1 MDGSIEKLFIQFIDS
16 LSDILG
22 IQDTSKPLPE
32 RFMHI
37 TEKIQ
42 LIVNRERNF
51 CQTAEI
57 LRIASNEV
65 TKKLETAV
73 ILESMLDYLAW
84 LIPYDCAHVILD
96 ISNRIHPV
104 ISRDYRSDE
113 QKNSC
118 TDAILYKDISES
130 VDISKTIQSIT
141 NSPSGKYVT
150 LTIPMRWEEEPLG
163 VIVAERQGE
172 PFTEEQIH
180 FSEALVS
187 QSAVAIHNA
196 QIFFRLKEADRELLN
211 SYDATIEGW
220 SKALE
225 MRDHETEGHT
235 LRVTD
240 MTITLARRVGL
251 PEEDIVHI
259 RRGALLHDIGKV
271 AIPDSILLKPEPLTP
286 EERIIMNK
294 HPEYAKRML
303 SDITFL
309 LPALD
314 IPYCHHEKW
323 DGTGYPRGLKEDKI
337 PIAARIFS
345 IIDVWDALIHNRP
358 YHRAWNYKEAYE
370 YIKSLSGSHFDPEI
384 VQEFLAM
391 LNEEAI
397 TKQSSA

>member
-1 MDGSIEKLFIQFIDS
+1 MDGSIERLFTQF
-16 LSDILG
+16 LNTLNDILG
-22 IQDTSKPLPE
+22 INDSSKPLAE
-32 RFMHI
+32 RFLAI
-37 TEKIQ
+37 TGKIQ
-42 LIVNRERNF
+42 SITNRERSF
-51 CQTAEI
+51 RQTAEI

-65 TKKLETAV
+65 TKKLETPV

-96 ISNRIHPV
+96 TSDRIHPV
-104 ISRDYRSDE
+104 ISRDYRSEE

-118 TDAILYKDISES
+118 TDAILYKDIAQS
-130 VDISKTIQSIT
+130 VDLSKTIQSIST
-141 NSPSGKYVT
+141 SPAGKFVT
-150 LTIPMRWEEEPLG
+150 LTIPLQWEEQPFG
-163 VIVAERQGE
+163 VIIAERQGE
-172 PFTEEQIH
+172 PFTEEQVH

-196 QIFFRLKEADRELLN
+196 QIFFRLKEADRELVR

-240 MTITLARRVGL
+240 MTIKLARRIGL

-271 AIPDSILLKPEPLTP
+271 AIPDSILLKTAPLSDD
-286 EERIIMNK
+286 ERLIMSK
-294 HPEYAKRML
+294 HPDYARRML

-309 LPALD
+309 FPALD

-323 DGTGYPRGLKEDKI
+323 DGTGYPRGLKGESI
-337 PIAARIFS
+337 PIAARVFAV
-345 IIDVWDALIHNRP
+345 IDVWDALIHDRP
-358 YHRAWNYKEAYE
+358 YHKAWNCEDAVE
-370 YIKSLSGSHFDPEI
+370 YIKSLSGTQFDP
-384 VQEFLAM
+384 VVVKEFLE
-391 LNEEAI
+391 LLEEEKI
-397 TKQSSA
+397 QSA